1 MYTEDDLSN
10 AVREGV
16 VPEATASAFR
26 HYVEKNRSTS
36 IADEEHFR
44 LITGFNDIFVV
55 IAAVL
60 ALAALWTLGNTAAPW
75 LGGLFVLVAGWGMA
89 EYFTR
94 IRRMALPSIVFL
106 GACLTGAF
114 FGTLMSLM
122 PVFSQEGP
130 QAPLVAFIVAALV
143 ATAHWF
149 RFQVPITLAAG
160 IAAVIGVIM
169 SLLAMTF
176 AFSDTLLKGALF
188 VSGLLVFAL
197 ALKWDR
203 SDLERQTRRSDV
215 AFWLHLLAAPLLVHP
230 IFSTLAQ
237 GDFSIGVTQALITI
251 ALYLVIGCVSLVIDR
266 RALMVSAL
274 AYVIYVFSNV
284 LNSFGIVDLGTAIIG
299 LVIGTGLL
307 LLSVFWHHVRAGLVN
322 VLPQRLTLQLPPA

>member
-16 VPEATASAFR
+16 VPEATADAFR

-122 PVFSQEGP
+122 PVFGQEGP
-130 QAPLVAFIVAALV
+130 QAPLVAFIVASLV

-237 GDFSIGVTQALITI
+237 GDFTIGVTQALITI

-307 LLSVFWHHVRAGLVN
+307 LLSVFWHQVRAGLVN